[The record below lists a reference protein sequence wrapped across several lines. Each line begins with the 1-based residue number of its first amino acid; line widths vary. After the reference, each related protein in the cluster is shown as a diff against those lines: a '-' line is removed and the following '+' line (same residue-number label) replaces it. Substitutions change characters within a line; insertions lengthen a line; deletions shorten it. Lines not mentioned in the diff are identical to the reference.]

1 MADPQRCRQCGATL
15 APGAQWCSLCLTAV
29 TTADA
34 TAAPPDPTPPTSVP
48 PPTTPPVVDVPPP
61 PGMSA
66 PPPTTPPVAP
76 GPDPV
81 DPDAWLALLAAEERK
96 STPTLLSAGSGDRG
110 RRGAIMIGGA
120 VAIIA
125 VLTIIMVLLSWLV
138 DRPS

>member
-29 TTADA
+29 TTPDA
-34 TAAPPDPTPPTSVP
+34 AATPSDPSPPTIA
-48 PPTTPPVVDVPPP
+48 PPTTPPVADVPPP

-96 STPTLLSAGSGDRG
+96 STPALLSAGSNDRG
-110 RRGAIMIGGA
+110 RRVAIMIGGA

-125 VLTIIMVLLSWLV
+125 VLTLIMVLLSWLV